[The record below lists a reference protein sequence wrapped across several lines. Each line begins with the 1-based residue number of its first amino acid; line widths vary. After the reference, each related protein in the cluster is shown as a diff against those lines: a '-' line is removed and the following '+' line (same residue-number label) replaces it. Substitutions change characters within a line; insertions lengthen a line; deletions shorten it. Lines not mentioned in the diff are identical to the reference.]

1 MSEKKQGR
9 GAERR
14 FDGKGDRPQG
24 RRETTPR
31 QEGRSQES
39 WSQNGRPQGSRGSG
53 RPAGRT
59 QQGRFGRDGE
69 DRRGASRSEQAY
81 GGRDDRRGSADR
93 RPGVQDGPRAGQ
105 SARRDSGRVRPAE
118 GYRPGGEERRQHPG
132 DDNRMHPGGRPMNDR
147 RAGGAR
153 RADRVERQPV
163 AGRPQGQA
171 AYGEDGTRQE
181 RDEALEATLLEGKN
195 AVWEA
200 LKAGRK
206 MDKLLLAQGLEQEGV
221 AGILGI
227 ARRNRVRI
235 ETVPRA
241 RLDELSPS
249 GKHQGVMAFV
259 PAMDYVS
266 LDDLMTRAFATTE
279 TPMLIVLDELQDP
292 HNLGAI
298 IRTVDCA
305 GAQGVIIMAHRAV
318 GLTATVAKVSA
329 GALAHVP
336 VAKVTNLAQTL
347 DSLREQGFTV
357 LGADMQGQSCYKADF
372 CRPIALVVGNEGK
385 GLRRLVAEKCDE
397 MVSLPL
403 LGHVDSLNASVAS
416 ALLLYEGVRQRLE
429 MFEDE
434 QA

>member
-1 MSEKKQGR
+1 MKRRVVVTGL
-9 GAERR
+9 GAI
-14 FDGKGDRPQG
+14 
-24 RRETTPR
+24 TPV
-31 QEGRSQES
+31 G
-39 WSQNGRPQGSRGSG
+39 NGVIPS
-53 RPAGRT
+53 
-59 QQGRFGRDGE
+59 
-69 DRRGASRSEQAY
+69 
-81 GGRDDRRGSADR
+81 
-93 RPGVQDGPRAGQ
+93 
-105 SARRDSGRVRPAE
+105 
-118 GYRPGGEERRQHPG
+118 
-132 DDNRMHPGGRPMNDR
+132 
-147 RAGGAR
+147 
-153 RADRVERQPV
+153 
-163 AGRPQGQA
+163 
-171 AYGEDGTRQE
+171 
-181 RDEALEATLLEGKN
+181 
-195 AVWEA
+195 WEA

>member
-1 MSEKKQGR
+1 MSEKRQGR
-9 GAERR
+9 GAKRR

-24 RRETTPR
+24 RREAIPR
-31 QEGRSQES
+31 QEA
-39 WSQNGRPQGSRGSG
+39 RPQDGRGQE
-53 RPAGRT
+53 RPAGRM
-59 QQGRFGRDGE
+59 QPGRPGRDSE
-69 DRRGASRSEQAY
+69 ERRGAARPEQAY
-81 GGRDDRRGSADR
+81 GAMDNRRGYADR
-93 RPGVQDGPRAGQ
+93 RRPNAQDGPRAGQ
-105 SARRDSGRVRPAE
+105 APRRSSGRAGFAE
-118 GYRPGGEERRQHPG
+118 GDRPGREGRYPRPGG
-132 DDNRMHPGGRPMNDR
+132 DNRMRPGDRPMNDR
-147 RAGGAR
+147 RTGADR
-153 RADRVERQPV
+153 RAGRVERQPA
-163 AGRPQGQA
+163 AGWPQGQA
-171 AYGEDGTRQE
+171 AYGDDAARRE

-206 MDKLLLAQGLEQEGV
+206 MDKLLLAQGLEQDGV

-266 LDDLMTRAFATTE
+266 LDDLVARAFAATE

-305 GAQGVIIMAHRAV
+305 GAQGVIIMANRAV

-347 DSLREQGFTV
+347 GSLREQGFAI

-372 CRPIALVVGNEGK
+372 CRPIALVVGNEGV
-385 GLRRLVAEKCDE
+385 GLRRLVAETCDE
-397 MVSLPL
+397 LISLPL

-416 ALLLYEGVRQRLE
+416 ALLLYEGVRQRLQ